1 MLYGLPYY
9 DSTSTFNTGSPYFQ
23 AKRLRP
29 EDGEASERSRS
40 VGEQAQPEQSN
51 ANDNSGGGGG
61 GSGGGGE
68 GGVVAGGGVPNSPSP
83 ESQSNDDS
91 STGASPR
98 PGNMIGSSRER
109 ENDPPHYP
117 AWSNSVLTNDSPQ
130 QSDTGIKSEVGNS
143 SGDQD
148 PIYSVAGEA
157 MNTFVDSSKEAA
169 QYQPYSGAPTQPFYS
184 SVQQAYSAQNPSYMN
199 AAGFYSTAYPT
210 VTYSSANRLSQCG
223 SKSAAGS
230 GSNGVNANP
239 YANLNPYANSN
250 AANNAN
256 ANSFS
261 AAAGQQ
267 AYQSYTAGYNS
278 QNYVNQEEYSSY
290 SNTYAASYYAASQG
304 YPAYVSP
311 SCSATA
317 SYQLP
322 NALSESP
329 LVGDAMTSPVKTESS
344 RKSGSGGRGRGR
356 RVHPSSSLPH
366 NHNSHQSASPPHP
379 LPENNLDR
387 VFIWDLDE
395 TIIIF
400 HSLLTGTFASRF
412 SKDTQSIVQLGFR
425 MEEMIFNLADTH
437 FFFNDV
443 EDCDQ
448 VHIDDVSSDDNGQ
461 DLSAYNFATDGF
473 TCGVSGAGPVGAG
486 PMQGAGPGVGS
497 GAGPAVRGGV
507 DWMRKLAFRYRKVK
521 DIYNNYRNSV
531 GGLLG
536 TGKRDQ
542 WLQLRSEIEA
552 ATDNWLTLAI
562 KCLTLINSRPNAVN
576 VLVTTTQL
584 VPALAKVLLFGLGG
598 LFSVDNVYSAAK
610 IGKESCFERI
620 VSRFGRK
627 CTYVVVGDGQDEENA
642 AKQLNF
648 PFWPISSHS
657 DLIALYNACDMAFL

>member
-1 MLYGLPYY
+1 MQLYGLQPQPQPQPTAAVAAAYYDAAATYNTASPYY
-9 DSTSTFNTGSPYFQ
+9 Q
-23 AKRLRP
+23 AKRLGA
-29 EDGEASERSRS
+29 EDGETSDRSRS
-40 VGEQAQPEQSN
+40 SEQAQAKQST
-51 ANDNSGGGGG
+51 NDAA
-61 GSGGGGE
+61 
-68 GGVVAGGGVPNSPSP
+68 VSPT
-83 ESQSNDDS
+83 ESQSQSDDS
-91 STGASPR
+91 SACASPQ
-98 PGNMIGSSRER
+98 PQ
-109 ENDPPHYP
+109 PQPQLQP
-117 AWSNSVLTNDSPQ
+117 ASE
-130 QSDTGIKSEVGNS
+130 QSDAGIKSEIGNS
-143 SGDQD
+143 SSDQD
-148 PIYSVAGEA
+148 PIYSVAGET
-157 MNTFVDSSKEAA
+157 MNTFVDSSKDAA
-169 QYQPYSGAPTQPFYS
+169 QYQPSVYSSTPTQPFYT
-184 SVQQAYSAQNPSYMN
+184 SVQQAYSGQNPTYMN
-199 AAGFYSTAYPT
+199 SAGFYSTYPT
-210 VTYSSANRLSQCG
+210 VTYSNANRLSQCG
-223 SKSAAGS
+223 KSAVAAAAAAAAAANS
-230 GSNGVNANP
+230 GNP
-239 YANLNPYANSN
+239 YLNPYANAS
-250 AANNAN
+250 ANAN
-256 ANSFS
+256 ANSYS
-261 AAAGQQ
+261 VGTGQQ
-267 AYQSYTAGYNS
+267 AYQTYSAGYNS
-278 QNYVNQEEYSSY
+278 QNYVNQDDYNSY

-322 NALSESP
+322 NALPESQ
-329 LVGDAMTSPVKTESS
+329 LVGDASSAVKTESG
-344 RKSGSGGRGRGR
+344 RKNGGAGGRGRGR
-356 RVHPSSSLPH
+356 RILH
-366 NHNSHQSASPPHP
+366 NAHQSASPPHP
-379 LPENNLDR
+379 LPENNLER

-412 SKDTQSIVQLGFR
+412 SKETQSIVQLGFR

-461 DLSAYNFATDGF
+461 DLSAYNFASDGF
-473 TCGVSGAGPVGAG
+473 VTAA
-486 PMQGAGPGVGS
+486 AGVGVG
-497 GAGPAVRGGV
+497 GAAVRGGV

-536 TGKRDQ
+536 PGKRDQ

-598 LFSVDNVYSAAK
+598 LFSVDNVYSATK